1 MVRLQTILVVDD
13 ESELR
18 KIIVMTLTE
27 LGFKVLTASDGYTAI
42 RILADRNVELL
53 LTDIRM
59 PGMNGYD
66 LARQAKLMRPRLHVL
81 YMSGYETEADRG
93 LGSTYGHLLHKP
105 IRPAELVREVSREM
119 GFTS

>member
-59 PGMNGYD
+59 PGMNGYELACLLLDWPRFGGAFSHIPVPDCRRED
-66 LARQAKLMRPRLHVL
+66 LAPHK
-81 YMSGYETEADRG
+81 SGVTISLID
-93 LGSTYGHLLHKP
+93 S
-105 IRPAELVREVSREM
+105 
-119 GFTS
+119 FQ